1 MRYHTNNAASLKNKK
16 KIPSSTPPATLAP
29 GMAPKRSAQ
38 PPPAESSMETDSGSD
53 SDESEEE
60 IAVSPPTVSS
70 NKNMAP
76 PPQKVQQ
83 PEPSDEEDEEDE
95 EEEEDEAAEEEEE
108 EEQHKVNY
116 TAPPP
121 ASTHPPPPTPN
132 RAESESDEEEETD
145 DEAPPP
151 KSVPKQEAVPNGGK
165 PAPSSEDKKPAAFF
179 QRSWSKDDEIRI
191 LETLAAHRRE
201 HGALPKPEVL
211 EAALFGSLDNTS
223 YGRKEL
229 MGKVTSLKSV
239 YSKAVKGGKLPTKD
253 HDRQIFDLSKEV
265 WGGSDKPAGETV
277 PSDFGEMCKMYPFLG
292 EELKELERT
301 EPGLYKRQFSLI
313 GDDTAQDMDQKIKKQ
328 RMRDMKVELRRLE
341 LDREVIKML
350 MDLVQ

>member
-1 MRYHTNNAASLKNKK
+1 
-16 KIPSSTPPATLAP
+16 
-29 GMAPKRSAQ
+29 MAPKRSA
-38 PPPAESSMETDSGSD
+38 PPPPVESSMETDSGSD

-60 IAVSPPTVSS
+60 IAVSPPTAFS

-76 PPQKVQQ
+76 PPQTVQQ
-83 PEPSDEEDEEDE
+83 PESSDEEDEEDE
-95 EEEEDEAAEEEEE
+95 EEEDEEGEAAEEEDEE

-121 ASTHPPPPTPN
+121 ASTNPPPPLPN
-132 RAESESDEEEETD
+132 RAESESDEEETD

-151 KSVPKQEAVPNGGK
+151 KFVPKQEAVADGGK
-165 PAPSSEDKKPAAFF
+165 PPPSSEDKKPAAFF
-179 QRSWSKDDEIRI
+179 QRSWSKDDEVRI
-191 LETLAAHRRE
+191 LDTLAAHRRE
-201 HGALPKPEVL
+201 HGTLPKPEVL
-211 EAALFGSLDNTS
+211 EAALLGSLDNTN

-239 YSKAVKGGKLPTKD
+239 YSKAVKRAKLPTKD
-253 HDRQIFDLSKEV
+253 HDRLIFVLSKEV

-277 PSDFGEMCKMYPFLG
+277 PSDFGEMCKMYPFFG

-301 EPGLYKRQFSLI
+301 QPGLYKRQFSLI
-313 GDDTAQDMDQKIKKQ
+313 GNDTAQDMDQKIKKQ

>member
-1 MRYHTNNAASLKNKK
+1 
-16 KIPSSTPPATLAP
+16 
-29 GMAPKRSAQ
+29 MAPKRSAQ

-95 EEEEDEAAEEEEE
+95 EEEVDEAAAEEEE

-132 RAESESDEEEETD
+132 RAESESDEEEEEETD

-201 HGALPKPEVL
+201 LGALPKPEVL